1 MPLDQ
6 HEWDLV
12 CQLVLD
18 DLVGTDNPFQTLKT
32 YFPEDI
38 GNWHVTNVASDNARM
53 IVNLARGSSP
63 ADDEPLSIRLLG
75 VLARLPTIQVA
86 KPAELAKLTEY
97 LERLRGEKEALDK
110 IDPYQARVLP
120 GSGQV
125 FIDRL
130 PVRGSLRRMVVPE
143 PGRPQPIVL
152 RVIGDRDVGK
162 SYTYQLIQH
171 LAAPC
176 GFAYARVVLDRS
188 STASDVMR
196 ELQLQIARESLPDD
210 AIADPIKRLRYWALW
225 VAQQAQLTPEQ
236 WWWFVFDQC
245 DELDPGSD
253 AVELIAQLSSVV
265 AEMSLAGGVRRPRLL
280 LLGYGDNLADLPLP
294 PKQVVWDTVS
304 PAGEQDLRDFFT
316 VVLREAHE
324 RLQNGGG
331 VDEARLAEHVD
342 VAVREVLAA
351 ADASRQQGAGYMRA
365 IATAAEGVLDVY
377 AG

>member
-18 DLVGTDNPFQTLKT
+18 DLVGTDNPFQVLKT
-32 YFPEDI
+32 YFPDDI
-38 GNWHVTNVASDNARM
+38 GHWHITNVASDNARM
-53 IVNLARGSSP
+53 LVNLAQNASA

-75 VLARLPTIQVA
+75 VLTRLPAIQVA
-86 KPAELAKLTEY
+86 KPAELAKVTEY
-97 LERLRGEKEALDK
+97 LDRLRAEKAAMDR

-120 GSGQV
+120 GSGRVFLDRVQV
-125 FIDRL
+125 RS
-130 PVRGSLRRMVVPE
+130 SLRRMVEPE
-143 PGRPQPIVL
+143 AGRPQPIVL
-152 RVIGDRDVGK
+152 RVIGGRDVGK

-188 STASDVMR
+188 STASDIMR
-196 ELQLQIARESLPDD
+196 ELQLQVAREALPDD
-210 AIADPIKRLRYWALW
+210 TIADPIKKLRYWALW
-225 VAQQAQLTPEQ
+225 VAQQVQLTPDQ
-236 WWWFVFDQC
+236 WWWIVFDQC

-265 AEMSLAGGVRRPRLL
+265 SEMSLGSGVRRPRLL

-304 PAGEQDLRDFFT
+304 PISEPDLRDFFT
-316 VVLREAHE
+316 AVLREAQE
-324 RLQNGGG
+324 RQNGGT
-331 VDEARLAEHVD
+331 VDEARLAEHVA
-342 VAVREVLAA
+342 VAVREVIAA
-351 ADASRQQGAGYMRA
+351 AEERQEQGACYMRA
-365 IATAAEGVLDVY
+365 VATATEGVLDVY